1 MEEPEKLGISGWGE
15 VTVTTVD
22 VGVIL
27 KKKSIVSVLVC
38 PADARRTN
46 KEMQDLEE

>member
-27 KKKSIVSVLVC
+27 KKKSIVSVLGR
-38 PADARRTN
+38 PAGPRRTN
-46 KEMQDLEE
+46 NEMQDLEE